1 MKQEVKEIPFN
12 GSTLL
17 GIRDENGQVWLAVKK
32 ACLDIGLSEG
42 QAQRQITN
50 IQKDLVF
57 CEGVANLQFLSN
69 GGKQKTTCVKEKFV
83 TLWLAK
89 ISLTPSMQKKNP
101 EAVQKLLTYQL
112 EAADVLH
119 KAFYETEEQK
129 STFNARMGLEGRI
142 EGMQIQINNMENM
155 MCEQMEKL
163 DSVID
168 NMTLSTRQ
176 QQKLLTYQLEAADV
190 LHKAFYETEEQ
201 KSTFNARMGLEGRI
215 EGMQIQINNME
226 NMMCEQMEKLDS
238 VIDNMTLSTRQQQKL
253 YKAAKDRI
261 NHLLGGAHSPEYKEN
276 AKSYFINLWNGLKA
290 LYGCASYK
298 DLNPKYYDVAF
309 DYISEWEYVEA

>member
-1 MKQEVKEIPFN
+1 M
-12 GSTLL
+12 
-17 GIRDENGQVWLAVKK
+17 
-32 ACLDIGLSEG
+32 
-42 QAQRQITN
+42 RQPQDT
-50 IQKDLVF
+50 F
-57 CEGVANLQFLSN
+57 CIE
-69 GGKQKTTCVKEKFV
+69 EKFV
-83 TLWLAK
+83 PLWLAK
-89 ISLTPSMQKKNP
+89 ITLTNKMEKDIPDVV
-101 EAVQKLLTYQL
+101 EKLEKYQL

-163 DSVID
+163 DSV
-168 NMTLSTRQ
+168 M
-176 QQKLLTYQLEAADV
+176 
-190 LHKAFYETEEQ
+190 
-201 KSTFNARMGLEGRI
+201 
-215 EGMQIQINNME
+215 
-226 NMMCEQMEKLDS
+226 
-238 VIDNMTLSTRQQQKL
+238 DNMTLSTRQQQKL

-276 AKSYFINLWNGLKA
+276 AKSYFINLWNGLKV

-309 DYISEWEYVEA
+309 DYITEWEFIES

>member
-1 MKQEVKEIPFN
+1 MKTEIKEIPFN

-69 GGKQKTTCVKEKFV
+69 GGKQKTICIKEKFV

-101 EAVQKLLTYQL
+101 KAVQKLLTYQL

-129 STFNARMGLEGRI
+129 ETFHNSLGLEG
-142 EGMQIQINNMENM
+142 QIVVLQK
-155 MCEQMEKL
+155 KL
-163 DSVID
+163 DMTVVQLNNVEETLEIQNEKFNAVMD
-168 NMTLSTRQ
+168 NMTLTTVQ
-176 QQKLLTYQLEAADV
+176 QGKLQRAV
-190 LHKAFYETEEQ
+190 
-201 KSTFNARMGLEGRI
+201 
-215 EGMQIQINNME
+215 
-226 NMMCEQMEKLDS
+226 
-238 VIDNMTLSTRQQQKL
+238 
-253 YKAAKDRI
+253 KDHV
-261 NHLLGGAHSPEYKEN
+261 NYLLGGAHSREYKEN
-276 AKSYFINLWNGLKA
+276 SKLYFINLWNELKECFNC
-290 LYGCASYK
+290 GSRWQ
-298 DLNPKYYDVAF
+298 DLNPKYFNEAF
-309 DYISEWEYVEA
+309 DYISTWEYTEN